1 MSVTAICRE
10 QQEWAANRGI
20 AFDAR
25 GYVPH
30 LDLNLM
36 RPLSPATL
44 AAFANGD
51 GGELLE
57 RGDRPAKMRAL
68 HSSSALAANIFDFWT
83 DCADATPL
91 MKALALP
98 SCPTAALF
106 ESKLSTGVDSH
117 ANLDVCLPL
126 ANGVIAGVESKFTEW
141 LRGKATQVGE
151 AFRPP
156 YLANGRRRWEEVGLP
171 RAQGLTEA
179 LQEGREAFRHIGA
192 PQLLKH
198 ALALARQYGNRW
210 VLRYVYFDWPGPH
223 GERHRDEIRRFQ
235 ERVGDELKFK
245 AISYQAIF
253 GELCSASRPEYQPYL
268 AYLGERY
275 FRQPMS

>member
-1 MSVTAICRE
+1 MSVAAICRE

-25 GYVPH
+25 GYVPN

-51 GGELLE
+51 GGELVE
-57 RGDRPAKMRAL
+57 RGDKPAKMRAL

-91 MKALALP
+91 MNALALP

-126 ANGVIAGVESKFTEW
+126 ENGIMAGLESKFTEW
-141 LRGKATQVGE
+141 LRGKAKQAGE

-156 YLANGRRRWEEVGLP
+156 YLAQGRSRWEEVGLP
-171 RAQGLTEA
+171 RAQALAEA
-179 LQEGREAFRHIGA
+179 LQAGRESFRHIGA

-198 ALALARQYGNRW
+198 ALALARQYESRW

-223 GERHRDEIRRFQ
+223 GERHRDEIRRFH
-235 ERVGDELKFK
+235 ELVGDELKFK
-245 AISYQAIF
+245 AMSYQAIF
-253 GELCSASRPEYQPYL
+253 GELCSASRPEHQPYL
-268 AYLGERY
+268 AYLGGRY
-275 FRQPMS
+275 FRQPMG